1 MTLPHLMCKIW
12 DGDPNEYFTWL
23 DMNRVEYNAN
33 ALATEAGVPN
43 VEFIE
48 VQRKHQFR
56 YDEAQKLENLLAAVA
71 SKIGVAIRIEEA
83 WGYNRTVSFAD
94 FERWESN
101 FWMLYTTMGGIGE
114 RIPAGKILITYSAT
128 LFADAWKGTGP
139 YYHDLVTPGI
149 MTDTDVLAYVAH
161 IATLEQRVAEYDA
174 TLKPQIVSDRHIR
187 IWALSV
193 KPDEDLPIRLSIGG
207 FHLHQVINL
216 PASGWQGSGP
226 WTQTATLTTV
236 PVNAVI
242 GAHEGMS
249 DAQVLE
255 MANAIISV
263 SAINGKTITVRAIE
277 SKPTIDLNPAVMWE
291 TSEAE

>member
-12 DGDPNEYFTWL
+12 DGDPNEHFTWL
-23 DMNRVEYNAN
+23 DMNRVEFNAN
-33 ALATEAGVPN
+33 ALATEAGVPT

-56 YDEAQKLENLLAAVA
+56 FDEAQKLEDLLAAVA
-71 SKIGVAIRIEEA
+71 SKIGVAIQIEEA
-83 WGYNRTVSFAD
+83 WGYNRTVSYAD

-101 FWMLYTTMGGIGE
+101 FWTLYTAMGGLGE
-114 RIPAGKILITYSAT
+114 RIPAGKILVTYSAI
-128 LFADAWKGTGP
+128 LFADAWKGAGP
-139 YYHDLVTPGI
+139 YYYDLVTPGI

-174 TLKPQIVSDRHIR
+174 SLKPQIVSDRHIR